1 MERREFL
8 KVSAAASLAAVAGL
22 QSECTSKEV
31 TDVEEPLFDYG
42 KLYCS
47 PEVMED
53 IKNCGADKADEQ
65 TKKEILA
72 EEPQAKDLN
81 ENRYYNPH
89 WNVNGSWGKAN
100 SRSVLISHL
109 SGPNHGFKLS
119 KLNQLSTDEL
129 QKLHDDDHDSKNILK
144 EIV

>member
-22 QSECTSKEV
+22 QSECTPKEV
-31 TDVEEPLFDYG
+31 AEVEEPLFGYG

-47 PEVMED
+47 PEVTYPFELMED
-53 IKNCGADKADEQ
+53 IKNWGVDKIDEQ
-65 TKKEILA
+65 TKKEIL
-72 EEPQAKDLN
+72 AKDLN

-89 WNVNGSWGKAN
+89 WNINGSWGKAN

-119 KLNQLSTDEL
+119 RLNQLSTDEL
-129 QKLHDDDHDSKNILK
+129 QKLHDDDHDSRRRWRR
-144 EIV
+144 

>member
-1 MERREFL
+1 MKRREFL
-8 KVSAAASLAAVAGL
+8 KVSAAASLAAAAGL
-22 QSECTSKEV
+22 QPECVSKEV
-31 TDVEEPLFDYG
+31 EKPLFDYG
-42 KLYCS
+42 DIYCS
-47 PEVMED
+47 PEAMED
-53 IKNCGADKADEQ
+53 IKKWGVDKVDEQ

-119 KLNQLSTDEL
+119 RLNQLSTDEL
-129 QKLHDDDHDSKNILK
+129 QKLHDDDHDSRRRWRR
-144 EIV
+144 